1 VKTFPTFLFKKLKE
15 DELSLDVGSGSEH
28 FGLICLGDINIDIGK
43 HVCKSD
49 KPFVRCDATFLPFTD
64 NLFAQVTMFDV
75 IEHVDS
81 PCRVLKEIKRV
92 MTNDGRLILGTPN
105 ILNIT
110 VILHTLLH
118 GFYVPHNDHV
128 SAWGRLELDNLMRRV
143 GFRRFKVFAYT
154 YDDTKHSFL
163 ALVALKFFAFRKDF
177 SGRQLVAVAEKR
189 GD

>member
-1 VKTFPTFLFKKLKE
+1 MKTFPTFLFKKLKA

-28 FGLICLGDINIDIGK
+28 FGLYCIGDINIDIGM
-43 HVCKSD
+43 HSCKSD

-75 IEHVDS
+75 IEHLDS
-81 PCRVLKEIKRV
+81 PSMVLKEIKRV
-92 MTNDGRLILGTPN
+92 MTNGGRLILGTPN

-110 VILHTLLH
+110 VILYTLIH
-118 GFYVPHNDHV
+118 GFYIPHHDHV
-128 SAWGRLELDNLMRRV
+128 NAWGRLELDNLMRRV
-143 GFRRFKVFAYT
+143 GFRKFKVFAYT

-163 ALVALKFFAFRKDF
+163 TLIALKFFTFRKDF
-177 SGRQLVAVAEKR
+177 SGRQLVAVAEKQ